1 MQRSK
6 REHRNHGIPIGIFFL
21 AAILCLPVTSLA
33 VPTEVTIGPDTLM
46 SVQDY
51 EQQGK
56 ALMAQMNWSGLLDL
70 TGEAISRYPD
80 VGELYCLRGYAFRKT
95 GRYQEAVESC
105 TIAIGLDPRPARY
118 ANRGSALL
126 ALGRDSE
133 ALADAET
140 ALSLNTSYAPAY
152 AVKAIA
158 LSRMGDPAGA
168 LEAIDSALSLDPEIP
183 FFWQLKG
190 EILTARGDCS
200 GAREAYETSLAINSP
215 FDPPWPGYENASVR
229 LDGLESECPAVTTVP
244 TQAGV
249 HPALAIGVVLVT
261 ACLAKKR

>member
-6 REHRNHGIPIGIFFL
+6 RKHRNCAILVGIFL
-21 AAILCLPVTSLA
+21 AAILCLPNTSLA
-33 VPTEVTIGPDTLM
+33 APADVSVGPGNLL

-56 ALMAQMNWSGLLDL
+56 ALMARMNWSGLLDL
-70 TGEAISRYPD
+70 TAEGISLYPD
-80 VGELYCLRGYAFRKT
+80 DGELYCLRGYALRKT

-105 TIAIGLDPRPARY
+105 AIAIRLDPRPARY
-118 ANRGSALL
+118 ANQGSALL
-126 ALGRDSE
+126 ALGKDRE

-158 LSRMGDPAGA
+158 LSHMDDPAGA

-190 EILTARGDCS
+190 EILAATGDCS
-200 GAREAYETSLAINSP
+200 GARDAYETSLAINSP
-215 FDPPWPGYENASVR
+215 FDPPWLGYENASVR
-229 LDGLESECPAVTTVP
+229 LDELESECPAGTTVP

-249 HPALAIGVVLVT
+249 CPVLAISAVLFT
-261 ACLAKKR
+261 ACLVKKR